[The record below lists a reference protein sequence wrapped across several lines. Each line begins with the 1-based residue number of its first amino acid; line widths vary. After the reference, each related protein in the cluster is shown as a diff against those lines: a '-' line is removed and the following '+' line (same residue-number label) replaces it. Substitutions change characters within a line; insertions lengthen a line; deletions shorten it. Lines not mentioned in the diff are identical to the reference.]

1 MKSLQIAATGMAAQQ
16 LRVDVISNNIANMST
31 AAYRPRVAEFSD
43 LMYQQYL
50 TPGTITSQVGTVVP
64 AGIQIGTGVRP
75 STVSMQITQGSM
87 KETGSDLDLGIDGAG
102 FLEVTL
108 PSGES
113 AYTRDGKLNRS
124 AEGEM
129 VTMDGYPLADGITIP
144 ADAKSISISRDG
156 EVVAYFDDQAA
167 GQAIGSI
174 QLVRFVN
181 EKGLEAMGDNLF
193 RETAA
198 SGTPTQVV
206 AGTEGSG
213 FIRQGY
219 LEESGVDVVKEISDL
234 IEAQRGYELNSKV
247 ITASDEMLA
256 ATTRLR

>member
-1 MKSLQIAATGMAAQQ
+1 MKSLQI
-16 LRVDVISNNIANMST
+16 
-31 AAYRPRVAEFSD
+31 AYRPRVAEFSD

-75 STVSMQITQGSM
+75 STVSMEITQGTL
-87 KETGSDLDLGIDGAG
+87 KETGGELDVAIDGIG

-108 PSGES
+108 PSGDS

-124 AEGEM
+124 AEGEL

-144 ADAKSISISRDG
+144 NDATRLSISRDG
-156 EVVAYFDDQAA
+156 EVVAYFANAAA
-167 GQAIGSI
+167 GQAIGTIS
-174 QLVRFVN
+174 LTRFVN
-181 EKGLEAMGDNLF
+181 EKGLEAVGDNMF
-193 RETAA
+193 RETEA
-198 SGTPTQVV
+198 SGPPTQVV
-206 AGTEGSG
+206 AGTEGAG
-213 FIRQGY
+213 YIRQGFI
-219 LEESGVDVVKEISDL
+219 EDSGVDVVKEISEL

>member
-43 LMYQQYL
+43 LMYQQYM

-75 STVSMQITQGSM
+75 STVSMQIIQGSL

-144 ADAKSISISRDG
+144 TDAKSISISRDG
-156 EVVAYFDDQAA
+156 EVVAYFDDQPA

-247 ITASDEMLA
+247 ITASNEMLA

>member
-16 LRVDVISNNIANMST
+16 MRVDVISNNIANMST

-43 LMYQQYL
+43 LAYQQVL
-50 TPGTITSQVGTVVP
+50 TPGTITSQTGNIVP
-64 AGIQIGTGVRP
+64 AGIQIGTGVRS
-75 STVSMQITQGSM
+75 STVSMAITQGSM
-87 KETGSDLDLGIDGAG
+87 RETGAELDIGIDGTG

-108 PSGES
+108 PSGDT

-124 AEGEM
+124 PEGEV
-129 VTMDGYPLADGITIP
+129 VTMDGYPLADGIVIP
-144 ADAKSISISRDG
+144 EDARKISISRDG
-156 EVVAYFDDQAA
+156 EVVAYFDNEAQ
-167 GQAIGSI
+167 GQSIGTIS
-174 QLVRFVN
+174 LVRFVN
-181 EKGLEAMGDNLF
+181 EKGLEAVGDNMF
-193 RETAA
+193 RETEA
-198 SGTPTQVV
+198 SGAPNRLVPE
-206 AGTEGSG
+206 TEGMGSL
-213 FIRQGY
+213 RQGY

>member
-75 STVSMQITQGSM
+75 STVSMQIIQGSL
-87 KETGSDLDLGIDGAG
+87 KETGSDLDIGIDGAG

-156 EVVAYFDDQAA
+156 EVVAYFDDQPA

>member
-16 LRVDVISNNIANMST
+16 TRVDVISNNIANMST

-43 LMYQQYL
+43 LAYQQVL
-50 TPGTITSQVGTVVP
+50 TPGTITSQTGTVVP

-75 STVSMQITQGSM
+75 STVSMQITQGSLRS
-87 KETGSDLDLGIDGAG
+87 TGAELDIAVDGAG

-108 PSGES
+108 PSGET

-124 AEGEM
+124 PEGEI
-129 VTMDGYPLADGITIP
+129 VTMDGYALADGIVIP
-144 ADAKSISISRDG
+144 EDARSISISRDG
-156 EVVAYFDDQAA
+156 EVAAYFDNEAE
-167 GQAIGSI
+167 GQPIGTI
-174 QLVRFVN
+174 QLVRFIN
-181 EKGLEAMGDNLF
+181 EKGLEAVGDNMF
-193 RETAA
+193 RETEA
-198 SGTPTQVV
+198 SGSPSQLV
-206 AGTEGSG
+206 AGTEGVG
-213 FIRQGY
+213 TIRQGY
-219 LEESGVDVVKEISDL
+219 LEDSSVDVVKEISDL

>member
-1 MKSLQIAATGMAAQQ
+1 MKSLQI
-16 LRVDVISNNIANMST
+16 
-31 AAYRPRVAEFSD
+31 AEFSD

-75 STVSMQITQGSM
+75 STVSMQITQGAL
-87 KETGSDLDLGIDGAG
+87 KETGGELDLAIDGSG

-108 PSGES
+108 PSGDS

-124 AEGEM
+124 AEGEL

-144 ADAKSISISRDG
+144 NDANRISISRDG
-156 EVVAYFDDQAA
+156 EVVAYFDNAA
-167 GQAIGSI
+167 VGQAIGAIS
-174 QLVRFVN
+174 LTRFVN
-181 EKGLEAMGDNLF
+181 EKGLEAVGDNLF
-193 RETAA
+193 RETEA
-198 SGTPTQVV
+198 SGPPTQVV
-206 AGTEGSG
+206 AGTEGAG
-213 FIRQGY
+213 YIRQGFI
-219 LEESGVDVVKEISDL
+219 EASGVDVVKEISEL

>member
-16 LRVDVISNNIANMST
+16 TRVDVISNNIANMST

-43 LMYQQYL
+43 LAYQQVL
-50 TPGTITSQVGTVVP
+50 TPGTITSQTGTVVP

-75 STVSMQITQGSM
+75 STVSMQITQGSLRS
-87 KETGSDLDLGIDGAG
+87 TGAELDIAVDGAG

-108 PSGES
+108 PSGET

-124 AEGEM
+124 PEGEI
-129 VTMDGYPLADGITIP
+129 VTMDGYALADGIVIP
-144 ADAKSISISRDG
+144 EDARSISISRDG
-156 EVVAYFDDQAA
+156 EVAAYFENEIE
-167 GQAIGSI
+167 GQPIGTI
-174 QLVRFVN
+174 QLVRFIN
-181 EKGLEAMGDNLF
+181 EKGLEAIGDNMF
-193 RETAA
+193 RETEA
-198 SGTPTQVV
+198 SGSPSQLIP
-206 AGTEGSG
+206 GTEGVG
-213 FIRQGY
+213 TIRQGY
-219 LEESGVDVVKEISDL
+219 LEDSSVDVVKEISDL

>member
-16 LRVDVISNNIANMST
+16 MRVDVISNNIANMST
-31 AAYRPRVAEFSD
+31 SAYRPRVAEFSD

-75 STVSMQITQGSM
+75 STVSMQITQGAL
-87 KETGSDLDLGIDGAG
+87 KETGGELDLAIDGSG

-108 PSGES
+108 PSGDF

-124 AEGEM
+124 AEGEL

-144 ADAKSISISRDG
+144 NDANRISISRDG
-156 EVVAYFDDQAA
+156 EVVAYFDNAA
-167 GQAIGSI
+167 VGQAIGAIS
-174 QLVRFVN
+174 LTRFVN
-181 EKGLEAMGDNLF
+181 EKGLEAVGDNLF
-193 RETAA
+193 RETEA
-198 SGTPTQVV
+198 SGPPTQVV
-206 AGTEGSG
+206 AGTEGAG
-213 FIRQGY
+213 YIRQGFI
-219 LEESGVDVVKEISDL
+219 EASGVDVVKEISEL

>member
-75 STVSMQITQGSM
+75 STVSMQIIQGSL

-144 ADAKSISISRDG
+144 SDAKSISISRDG
-156 EVVAYFDDQAA
+156 EVVAYFDDQPA

-181 EKGLEAMGDNLF
+181 EKGLEAVGDNLF

>member
-16 LRVDVISNNIANMST
+16 LRVDVIANNIANMST

-50 TPGTITSQVGTVVP
+50 TPGTITSQIGTVVP
-64 AGIQIGTGVRP
+64 AGIQIGSGVRP
-75 STVSMQITQGSM
+75 STVSMQIIQGSL

-144 ADAKSISISRDG
+144 ADAKNISISRDG
-156 EVVAYFDDQAA
+156 EVVAYFDDQPA

-181 EKGLEAMGDNLF
+181 EKGLEAIGDNLF

-198 SGTPTQVV
+198 SGTPAQVV

>member
-1 MKSLQIAATGMAAQQ
+1 MKSLQIAASGMAAQQ
-16 LRVDVISNNIANMST
+16 MRVDVISNNIANMST
-31 AAYRPRVAEFSD
+31 AAYRPRAAEFSD

-75 STVSMQITQGSM
+75 STVSMEITQGSLRQ
-87 KETGSDLDLGIDGAG
+87 TGGELDLALDGSG

-113 AYTRDGKLNRS
+113 AFTRDGKLNR
-124 AEGEM
+124 GPDGQV

-144 ADAKSISISRDG
+144 QDARRISISRDG
-156 EVVAYFDDQAA
+156 EVSAYFDNEAE
-167 GQAIGSI
+167 GQSIGTISLASFI
-174 QLVRFVN
+174 N
-181 EKGLEAMGDNLF
+181 EKGLEAIGDNMF
-193 RETAA
+193 RETEA
-198 SGTPTQVV
+198 SGAVSRQVP
-206 AGTEGSG
+206 GTEGTG
-213 FIRQGY
+213 VLRQGY
-219 LEESGVDVVKEISDL
+219 LEDSGVDVVQEISEL

>member
-75 STVSMQITQGSM
+75 STVSMQIIQGSL
-87 KETGSDLDLGIDGAG
+87 KETGSDLDIGIDGAG

-156 EVVAYFDDQAA
+156 EVVAYFDDQPA

-174 QLVRFVN
+174 QIVRFVN
-181 EKGLEAMGDNLF
+181 EKGPEAMGDNLF